1 MPLLA
6 SLAIAL
12 QGAAVPPA
20 VLSTS
25 SAANGASYQPA
36 ISADGE
42 WIAFTSSASDLV
54 EGDVDGEFD
63 IYLRS
68 RKLRTT
74 ERISD
79 ASPTKCVMP
88 AISGDGRWIAYWKLA
103 DHTSAPR
110 DEEAR
115 SSLVLHDRVARTSIE
130 LDAVGVASRWK
141 TLPSPASLSHDG
153 ARLAYLTLEGE
164 QTVARVYD
172 RKLGS
177 SRSVSVSTRGES
189 ADRDVTEVRLS
200 SNGRFVVFC
209 TDAVNL
215 ARPRADGTDALFEF
229 LHGRQHVF
237 VHDLDE
243 KTTKYAS
250 DRALQELGYSDY
262 HAPRVSDDGRYVAY
276 DHHDSRWGYA
286 AHVAFLSDLQENL
299 AGRLLAPPA
308 EGGNR
313 GYVTIEWL
321 SRDGRRALVATDLAT
336 LDGAEPQPGATDL
349 YTFDADKKLFRR
361 IAAPSANVALS
372 LRHPDLAVSENGEHL
387 AFATYDTR
395 AAANDI
401 NGDCDVFVL
410 SLGDG
415 ALELISAARAK

>member
-20 VLSTS
+20 VLSS
-25 SAANGASYQPA
+25 GSAANGASYQPA

-63 IYLRS
+63 VYLRS

-74 ERISD
+74 VRISD
-79 ASPTKCVMP
+79 ATPRICVMP

-103 DHTSAPR
+103 DHTFAPR

-115 SSLVLHDRVARTSIE
+115 GSLVLHDRVAQTSIE
-130 LDAVGVASRWK
+130 LDAVGVGRDWQE
-141 TLPSPASLSHDG
+141 LPRPASLSHDG
-153 ARLAYLTLEGE
+153 ARVAFLTFEGE
-164 QTVARVYD
+164 HTVARVYD

-177 SRSVSVSTRGES
+177 TRAVSVSTRGEG
-189 ADRDVTEVRLS
+189 ADRDVTEARLS
-200 SNGRFVVFC
+200 SNGRFVAFC
-209 TDAVNL
+209 TDALNL
-215 ARPRADGTDALFEF
+215 AGPGSSPTDTLLEF

-243 KTTKYAS
+243 KKTTYAS
-250 DRALQELGYSDY
+250 DRALQALGYADY
-262 HAPRVSDDGRYVAY
+262 HSPRVSDDGRYVAY

-286 AHVAFLSDLQENL
+286 PHVAFLSDLQENL
-299 AGRLLAPPA
+299 AGRLLAPSA
-308 EGGNR
+308 EGKKQGC
-313 GYVTIEWL
+313 VTIEWL
-321 SRDGRRALVATDLAT
+321 SRDGRRALVTTDISS
-336 LDGAEPQPGATDL
+336 LDGAQPQPGATDL
-349 YTFDADKKLFRR
+349 YTFDAETKHFRR
-361 IAAPSANVALS
+361 ITAPSANVALS
-372 LRHPDLAVSENGEHL
+372 LRHPQLAVSENGEHL
-387 AFATYDTR
+387 AFATYDAT
-395 AAANDI
+395 AAANDV

-410 SLGDG
+410 SLGEG
-415 ALELISAARAK
+415 TLELVSVARAK